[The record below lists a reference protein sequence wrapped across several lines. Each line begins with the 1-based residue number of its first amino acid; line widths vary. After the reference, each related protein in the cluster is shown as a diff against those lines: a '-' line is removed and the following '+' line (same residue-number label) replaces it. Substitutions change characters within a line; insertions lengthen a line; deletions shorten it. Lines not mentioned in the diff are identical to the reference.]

1 MKLTS
6 KTAGMG
12 IMAVAA
18 LMLGTAVI
26 ADSMGTGQMGGPDV
40 MMGGPVLDF
49 AAIDADK
56 DGKISKEELAGFRA
70 ARITAADANSD
81 GKLSVEEISVL
92 HMRAMEQAASNM
104 AQRMMDRLDSD
115 GDKMLSVAEMMD
127 RPMPDAMFDRIDTN
141 EDGFID
147 QAEADAAK
155 AHMMERGKTRMLHGK
170 GGHDG
175 HRGGNGAGNN

>member
-6 KTAGMG
+6 KSAGMG

-26 ADSMGTGQMGGPDV
+26 ADSMGTGQMGGPDM
-40 MMGGPVLDF
+40 MMGGAEMDF

-56 DGKISKEELAGFRA
+56 DGKISKDELAGFRA
-70 ARITAADANSD
+70 ARVTAADANGD
-81 GKLSVEEISVL
+81 GMLSVQEISAM
-92 HMRAMEQAASNM
+92 HMKTMAQAAGNM
-104 AQRMMDRLDSD
+104 AQRMVERLDSD
-115 GDKMLSVAEMMD
+115 GDKMLSAAEMMD
-127 RPMPDAMFDRIDTN
+127 RPMPDAMFGRIDTN

-155 AHMMERGKTRMLHGK
+155 ARVMERGKNRMQHGM
-170 GGHDG
+170 DG
-175 HRGGNGAGNN
+175 HGEHQDGNGAGDN